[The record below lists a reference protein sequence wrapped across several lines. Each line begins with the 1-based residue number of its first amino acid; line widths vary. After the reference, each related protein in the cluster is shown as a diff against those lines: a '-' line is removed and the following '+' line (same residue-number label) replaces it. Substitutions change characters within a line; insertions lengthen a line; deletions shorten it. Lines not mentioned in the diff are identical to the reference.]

1 MGDFAQILSIL
12 QPTSNSS
19 EGYYVFKSSNVS
31 LLCHKLCLLLTQT
44 LRKAMFICRQ
54 EKISCVD
61 WNLPRK
67 IPLRKYNFL
76 RLHTKMLKNIYLF
89 GFIMVLCEKPLLNFK
104 YPRKKK
110 ERHDNSHTP

>member
-31 LLCHKLCLLLTQT
+31 LLCHKLSLLLTQT

-54 EKISCVD
+54 EKISCCVD

-76 RLHTKMLKNIYLF
+76 HLHTKMLKNSYLF
-89 GFIMVLCEKPLLNFK
+89 GFIMVLCETSVKLQIPQEEK
-104 YPRKKK
+104 RKT
-110 ERHDNSHTP
+110 DNSHTP